1 MESTNHK
8 YMTESYI
15 GEIYN
20 IFNSC
25 VVDEDLT
32 EEQLYQEAMNY
43 TGKQY
48 KSSSSVRA
56 QRAMVNGLR
65 HQHTNYDNNL
75 NRINYLGR
83 LSGEQE
89 FLYRRY
95 RNSCLTK
102 IANQYS
108 FLSDECAR
116 QKKCV
121 EMCTIIK

>member
-1 MESTNHK
+1 MASTNHK
-8 YMTESYI
+8 YVTESYI
-15 GEIYN
+15 NEIYK
-20 IFNSC
+20 IFNRSM
-25 VVDEDLT
+25 VDENLT
-32 EEQLYQEAMNY
+32 EEQVYQEAMDY
-43 TGKQY
+43 TGKRY
-48 KSSSSVRA
+48 KSSSSARA

-65 HQHTNYDNNL
+65 HQHTNYDDNL

-108 FLSDECAR
+108 FLSDECTR

>member
-1 MESTNHK
+1 MASTNHK
-8 YMTESYI
+8 YVTESYI
-15 GEIYN
+15 KEIYN

-32 EEQLYQEAMNY
+32 EEQVYQEAMDY
-43 TGKQY
+43 TGKRY
-48 KSSSSVRA
+48 KSSSSARA

-65 HQHTNYDNNL
+65 HQHSNYDDNL

-95 RNSCLTK
+95 KNSCLTK

-108 FLSDECAR
+108 FLSDEWTR